1 MSKNERL
8 SIHKSSSL
16 QSVLTE
22 LGTVAT
28 LSFEDALPI
37 PAAVNHSKEFFDH
50 ELKSIFLK
58 EWICVGREDE
68 ISNVG
73 DFLTHEV
80 AGVSI
85 LIVRQILAIF
95 LK

>member
-50 ELKSIFLK
+50 
-58 EWICVGREDE
+58 
-68 ISNVG
+68 
-73 DFLTHEV
+73 
-80 AGVSI
+80 
-85 LIVRQILAIF
+85 
-95 LK
+95 